1 VVEPKVPSATEKGL
15 RGRSEASRAV
25 EVESAD
31 EANTTAATTT
41 TTTNT
46 TDVFAA
52 ELGEAVARLPKTRQS
67 SQCDTSSRVL
77 FMSPRRRVALVALP
91 CPEQVRY
98 CLFQLLSAAKTSV
111 VVVVV
116 VFVAAV
122 AFEAGWGFARTP
134 LALGVSLAE

>member
-1 VVEPKVPSATEKGL
+1 
-15 RGRSEASRAV
+15 V

-31 EANTTAATTT
+31 KAHATAATTT
-41 TTTNT
+41 TTTTNT
-46 TDVFAA
+46 TNVFAA
-52 ELGEAVARLPKTRQS
+52 ELGEAVARLPRTRQS

-77 FMSPRRRVALVALP
+77 FMSPRRHVALVALP
-91 CPEQVRY
+91 CPEQARY

-116 VFVAAV
+116 VDVAAV